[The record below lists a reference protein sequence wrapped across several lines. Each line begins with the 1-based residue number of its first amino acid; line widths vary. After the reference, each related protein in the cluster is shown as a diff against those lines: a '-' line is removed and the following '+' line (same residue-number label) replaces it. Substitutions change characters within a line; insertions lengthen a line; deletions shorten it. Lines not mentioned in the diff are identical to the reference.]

1 MNQNDIRIIRE
12 LASRVADLAG
22 LSVQAEKR
30 DMWKRLNAL
39 RPVRPMVL
47 IDEIPWHE
55 MDVDGF
61 LKSQC
66 EDPFL
71 RRIEGGLRRT
81 LYRWDHLRCD
91 MVVEPYIEVPRAID
105 STGFGI
111 EKNEDTAVTDQNNW
125 IVGHH
130 YKPQIETEEDLEKLI
145 VPTLSEDKTANERR
159 EAMAREALGG
169 ILDVRMTGM
178 YVYSTLWDTLVEWI
192 TPEEVLVGV
201 AERPEFLEAAMD
213 KYVTVFEAMIDQA
226 EQKNLLDD
234 TLTVSHCSYSY
245 TYEDEFPRHKP
256 GEHVSALNCWT
267 DATAQLFGSI
277 SAADHDRLEFQ
288 YIKRICARFGR
299 VYYGCCEPLHDRM
312 HLVRKLPNV
321 RKVSC
326 SPWCNIDIAAENIH
340 GDFVAVNKPNPA
352 WVAQETFDTGLI
364 GADLRRTRDAC
375 ARNKTPLEYIL
386 KDIST
391 VKYKPQRIWDW
402 ADIAMK
408 TVLDG

>member
-22 LSVQAEKR
+22 LPVQAEKR

-39 RPVRPMVL
+39 QPVRPMVL

-61 LKSQC
+61 LISRC

-91 MVVEPYIEVPRAID
+91 MVVEPYIEIPRAID

-111 EKNEDTAVTDQNNW
+111 EKSEDTAVTDQNNW

-130 YKPQIETEEDLEKLI
+130 YKPQIETEEDLEKLV
-145 VPTLSEDKTANERR
+145 VPVLSEDKVKNEQR

-192 TPEEVLVGV
+192 TPEEVLIGV

-213 KYVTVFEAMIDQA
+213 RYVTVFEGMIDQA

-234 TLTVSHCSYSY
+234 ALTVSHCSYSY

-256 GEHVSALNCWT
+256 GENVSALHCWT

-352 WVAQETFDTGLI
+352 WVAQEGFDTGLI
-364 GADLRRTRDAC
+364 AADLRRTREAC
-375 ARNKTPLEYIL
+375 ARNRTPLEYIL

-391 VKYKPQRIWDW
+391 VKYKPRRIWEW

>member
-1 MNQNDIRIIRE
+1 MNEQDIRILRG
-12 LASRVADLAG
+12 LASRVAEIAALP
-22 LSVQAEKR
+22 VQAEKR

-61 LKSQC
+61 LQPQC
-66 EDPFL
+66 SDPFL

-81 LYRWDHLRCD
+81 LYRWEHLRCD
-91 MVVEPYIEVPRAID
+91 MVVEPYIEIPRAIG

-111 EKNEDTAVTDQNNW
+111 EKNEDTAVTDKNNW

-130 YKPQIETEEDLEKLI
+130 YKPQIEDEDDLEKLV
-145 VPTLSEDKTANERR
+145 VPTLSEDKQENARHE
-159 EAMAREALGG
+159 EAAREALGG

-192 TPEEVLVGV
+192 TPEEVLIGV

-213 KYVTVFEAMIDQA
+213 KYVTVFEGMIDQA
-226 EQKNLLDD
+226 ERMNLLDD
-234 TLTVSHCSYSY
+234 ALTVSHCSYSY
-245 TYEDEFPRHKP
+245 TYEDEFPRHRP
-256 GEHVSALNCWT
+256 GENVSAKNCWT

-326 SPWCNIDIAAENIH
+326 SPWCNIDIAADNIR

-352 WVAQETFDTGLI
+352 WVAQEGFDTDMI
-364 GADLRRTRDAC
+364 GADLRRTREAC
-375 ARNKTPLEYIL
+375 ARNGTPLEYIL

-391 VKYKPQRIWDW
+391 VKYKPQRIWEW